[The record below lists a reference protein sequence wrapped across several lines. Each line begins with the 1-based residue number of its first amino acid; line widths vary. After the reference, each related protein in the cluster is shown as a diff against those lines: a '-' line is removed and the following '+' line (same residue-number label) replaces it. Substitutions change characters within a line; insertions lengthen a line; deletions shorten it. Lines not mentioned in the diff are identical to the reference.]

1 MDIIREL
8 PSPRIK
14 AMVHPIPDP
23 ESTRPFE
30 DMIGKD
36 VSSEAVPATLK
47 ERMENWG
54 SD

>member
-8 PSPRIK
+8 PPPLLK
-14 AMVHPIPDP
+14 VVVHPVPDP
-23 ESTRPFE
+23 ESTTPFE
-30 DMIGKD
+30 AVIGED
-36 VSSEAVPATLK
+36 VPSEAVPATLQ